1 MTLSSKRPV
10 ALDVIFHDELPLTN
24 FHLIQSDLV
33 WEDIDANLE
42 HLEHQISH
50 IDSGVIILP
59 EMFSTGFS
67 MASARL
73 AEAMTGKAVTWL
85 TKLAALKQVC
95 LCGSIIIEADNRYF
109 NRFVWASP
117 EGAITTYDKRHL
129 FRMAGEQD
137 HYEAGSDQVQIDIN
151 GIKLRPQVCYDLRFP
166 AWSRNTTGYD
176 ALLYVANWPA
186 ARREHWMTLLQ
197 ARAIENL
204 SYVIAVNRVGKD
216 GNDIE
221 YAGDSCVIDPRGGYL
236 LKMGAEEAVGSVD
249 LDLVSLREYRDSFP
263 AHLDADTFDIKGS
276 RH

>member
-1 MTLSSKRPV
+1 M
-10 ALDVIFHDELPLTN
+10 TN
-24 FHLIQSDLV
+24 FHLVQGDLV

-42 HLEHQISH
+42 QLESKISS
-50 IDSGVIILP
+50 IGSGVIILP

-67 MASARL
+67 MASAKL
-73 AEAMTGKAVTWL
+73 AESMTGKAVTWL
-85 TKLAALKQVC
+85 TKQATQKQVC
-95 LCGSIIIEADNRYF
+95 ICGSIIIEEDSRYF
-109 NRFVWASP
+109 NRFVWVSP

-129 FRMAGEQD
+129 FRMAGEHH
-137 HYEAGSDQVQIDIN
+137 HYDAGSDQVQIRINDIQ
-151 GIKLRPQVCYDLRFP
+151 LRPQVCYDLRFP

-221 YAGDSCVIDPRGGYL
+221 YAGDSCVIDPRGNYL
-236 LKMGAEEAVGSVD
+236 LKMGAKEAIGSVD
-249 LDLVSLREYRDSFP
+249 LDLVSLREYRESFP
-263 AHLDADTFDIKGS
+263 AHLDADTLDI
-276 RH
+276 RN